1 MIAGMVSLF
10 SCGTCENDNQDADKE
25 KQEVQ
30 VEDQTTPEADAVIE
44 EEQVEPTEGDTV
56 APVQEEA
63 DDAAAE
69 TEVEEAKTE

>member
-1 MIAGMVSLF
+1 MVSLF

>member
-1 MIAGMVSLF
+1 MVSLF
-10 SCGTCENDNQDADKE
+10 SCGTCDNDSQDADKE

-44 EEQVEPTEGDTV
+44 EEQVEATEGDTI

>member
-44 EEQVEPTEGDTV
+44 EEQVEATEGDTV

-63 DDAAAE
+63 DDVAAE